1 MMSVISSGDLSTS
14 LRIQYRITLKI
25 PLVKNDA
32 KSLEGIEGYSSIADD
47 KTNQYRNFET
57 FSTVSNAVVLIYMI
71 LAILMAIVVLLNLNA
86 MFIEEKKRKLIVLMI
101 NGFSVKDA
109 KAYIYRDSLA
119 LTVIGIILGVVLG
132 ALMGNVTVGALE
144 PTFGSFLKGF
154 NLLAAAV
161 GIVGAGTF
169 SVAVLLYAL
178 RKIPR
183 FDLTDINRF

>member
-86 MFIEEKKRKLIVLMI
+86 MFIEEKKRELIVLMI

-109 KAYIYRDSLA
+109 RHYISYDNIV
-119 LTVIGIILGVVLG
+119 LTAIGIIVGMLLGCI
-132 ALMGNVTVGALE
+132 MGSITVATVE
-144 PTFGSFLKGF
+144 PSTSVFLKSPDG
-154 NLLAAAV
+154 LAIGV
-161 GIVGAGTF
+161 GIVGSAILAIIM
-169 SVAVLLYAL
+169 SLIAL
-178 RKIPR
+178 RRVSNFK
-183 FDLTDINRF
+183 LTDINRF

>member
-86 MFIEEKKRKLIVLMI
+86 MFIEEKKRELIVLMI

-109 KAYIYRDSLA
+109 RHYISYDNIVLTA
-119 LTVIGIILGVVLG
+119 LGIIVGILLGWLMGDITVASIEPVTGVFIKDCDLWAVLIGII
-132 ALMGNVTVGALE
+132 
-144 PTFGSFLKGF
+144 GSA
-154 NLLAAAV
+154 LLAIIM
-161 GIVGAGTF
+161 GLI
-169 SVAVLLYAL
+169 AL
-178 RKIPR
+178 RRINK
-183 FDLTDINRF
+183 FELTDITRF

>member
-14 LRIQYRITLKI
+14 LRIQYRITLKM

-86 MFIEEKKRKLIVLMI
+86 MFIEEKKRELIVLMI

-109 KAYIYRDSLA
+109 QHYVSNDSIV
-119 LTVIGIILGVVLG
+119 LTAVGIILGIILG
-132 ALMGNVTVGALE
+132 CIMGSITVGSIE
-144 PTFGSFLKGF
+144 PSTASFVKAIDAKAVIAGIIGSSM
-154 NLLAAAV
+154 LAFV
-161 GIVGAGTF
+161 MGKI
-169 SVAVLLYAL
+169 SL
-178 RKIPR
+178 RRIPNMS
-183 FDLTDINRF
+183 LTDINKA

>member
-14 LRIQYRITLKI
+14 LRIQYRITLKM

-86 MFIEEKKRKLIVLMI
+86 MLIEEKKRELIVLMI

-109 KAYIYRDSLA
+109 QHYVSNDSIV
-119 LTVIGIILGVVLG
+119 LTAVGIILGIILG
-132 ALMGNVTVGALE
+132 CIMGSITVGSIE
-144 PTFGSFLKGF
+144 PSTATFVKSIDAKAVIAGIIGSSV
-154 NLLAAAV
+154 LAFV
-161 GIVGAGTF
+161 MGKI
-169 SVAVLLYAL
+169 SL
-178 RKIPR
+178 RRIPNMS
-183 FDLTDINRF
+183 LTDINKA

>member
-32 KSLEGIEGYSSIADD
+32 ESLEGIEGYSSIADD

-86 MFIEEKKRKLIVLMI
+86 MFIEEKKRELIVLMI

-109 KAYIYRDSLA
+109 RHYISYDNIV
-119 LTVIGIILGVVLG
+119 LTAIGIIVGMLLGCI
-132 ALMGNVTVGALE
+132 MGSITVATVE
-144 PTFGSFLKGF
+144 PSTSVFLKSPDG
-154 NLLAAAV
+154 LAIGV
-161 GIVGAGTF
+161 GIVGSAILAIIM
-169 SVAVLLYAL
+169 SLIAL
-178 RKIPR
+178 RRVSNFK
-183 FDLTDINRF
+183 LTDINRF

>member
-86 MFIEEKKRKLIVLMI
+86 MFIEEKKRELIVLTA
-101 NGFSVKDA
+101 V
-109 KAYIYRDSLA
+109 
-119 LTVIGIILGVVLG
+119 GIILGIILG
-132 ALMGNVTVGALE
+132 CIMGSITVGSIE
-144 PTFGSFLKGF
+144 PSTASFVKAIDAKAVIAGIIGSSV
-154 NLLAAAV
+154 LAFV
-161 GIVGAGTF
+161 MGKI
-169 SVAVLLYAL
+169 SL
-178 RKIPR
+178 RRIPNMS
-183 FDLTDINRF
+183 LTDINKA

>member
-14 LRIQYRITLKI
+14 LRIQYRITLKM

-86 MFIEEKKRKLIVLMI
+86 MLIEEKKRELIVLMI

-109 KAYIYRDSLA
+109 QHYVSNDSIV
-119 LTVIGIILGVVLG
+119 LTAVGIILGIILG
-132 ALMGNVTVGALE
+132 CIMGSITVGSIE
-144 PTFGSFLKGF
+144 PSTATFVKSIDAKAVIAGILGSSV
-154 NLLAAAV
+154 LAFV
-161 GIVGAGTF
+161 MGKI
-169 SVAVLLYAL
+169 SL
-178 RKIPR
+178 RRIPNMS
-183 FDLTDINRF
+183 LTDINKA